1 MNRYLTAVLLLW
13 ISFAFSQDLSENY
26 RTIKVAV
33 QDTIV
38 IDSVSI
44 NPNRFLILDKH
55 ENPIDSSLYIFDSEK
70 AQVVLSEEIRKNQ
83 DSLTIFYLKYP
94 SYLTKTYSLFD
105 TSVIS
110 DSDAVERVY
119 ALSQSTR
126 ERNNTLFDGLSTYG
140 SISRGITVGTNQ
152 NAVVNSELDLQITG
166 KLSDKLSI
174 RASIQDA
181 NIPMQEG
188 GYSQSLDEFDQ
199 IFIELFTDNWNIRAG
214 DIDLKNN
221 QSYFANFEKKVQG
234 IYLGGRIVSDESETT
249 MYASGAVVKGIFSK
263 TSFAGQE
270 GNQGPY
276 KLVGP
281 NGELYVLIVSGSE
294 RVYVNGLLLERG
306 ENNDYVIDYNAG
318 EVKFNPTYPITSDM
332 RIVIEYQFTDRN
344 YTRFV
349 GFGGGNYK
357 EEKFEIGAYAYIE
370 SDAKNQPLQQSLTEA
385 QVQILKD
392 AGDNPDAMT
401 APSAVPDTYSDNKI
415 LYKKEVYEDQ
425 EIFVFSNNPED
436 DLFFVRFTLVGQNQG
451 NYIIVDQTAISR
463 IFEFVPPVGGVP
475 QGNYEPIVR
484 LFAPT
489 RLQIGGLN
497 GNYKPSEKTT
507 IAFELAASKNDL
519 NLFSDL
525 DKEDDNGFAT
535 KIDLKQQILNK
546 NNKTRL
552 DGYIGYNFIDKNF
565 ASVERL
571 YNVEFDRDW
580 SLPVNESGNADLQSH
595 QHFLTAGL
603 QLSDTLYGNVNYE
616 FQKLD
621 YSDFFTGNRH
631 LIFGNVKLGNLKT
644 LINSSYLK
652 NNTPQY
658 KTDFFRINTK
668 AIYGY
673 KKQWIGAKI
682 EAEDNQQRYK
692 VNDSLSVL
700 SQRYAAYEGFF
711 GVGDSTK
718 VFAEIGYRYRI
729 NDSVRN
735 SRLENVSA
743 SNTFYLKTQIIKTE
757 TSQLA
762 VYANYRELK
771 YKDDIKEKE
780 QNINSRLFYNQS
792 FLNRG
797 IQWNTTFETNS
808 GVIPQQEFTFVE
820 VEPGQ
825 GTHTWID
832 YNGNGIQELEEFEV
846 AQFADEAKYIK
857 VLLPNQVFVKIHN
870 NKFGQSLTINP
881 GQFSENEKTK
891 LLLSKFYNQTSFL
904 IDRKTRRNANNFD
917 INPFNSDEENQMG
930 LALNF
935 RNIVFFNRGKQR
947 YTTSYSYTTSEAE
960 NLFSTG
966 KQKNA
971 LTAHQVNFTHKLSP
985 NWLANLNSQYGSTT
999 SYSENYTSR
1008 NYEIEAYEI
1017 SPKISYLFSDN
1028 AQFSLFYKMAKK
1040 ENTIGLL
1047 EQLTQQ
1053 TFGTQFSLNKSDK
1066 YAINGEFNY
1075 ISNLFEGSAFS
1086 PVAFQMLEGLQ
1097 PDKNF
1102 TWTLLLKRKITQ
1114 YLDLNLSY
1122 FGRKSE
1128 NSNTIHTG
1136 SVQLKAY
1143 F

>member
-1 MNRYLTAVLLLW
+1 MNRYLLFFFLLW
-13 ISFAFSQDLSENY
+13 AGFAFSQDLSSNY
-26 RTIKVAV
+26 RTKKVAV

-44 NPNRFLILDKH
+44 NPNRFLLLDKN
-55 ENPIDSSLYIFDSEK
+55 ENPIDPSLYSFDSEK
-70 AQVVLSEEIRKNQ
+70 AQVVISEEVKKNQ
-83 DSLTIFYLKYP
+83 DSLTVYYLKYP
-94 SYLTKTYSLFD
+94 DYLTKTYSLFD

-119 ALSQSTR
+119 SLSQSTR
-126 ERNNTLFDGLSTYG
+126 ERDNTLFDGLSTYG
-140 SISRGITVGTNQ
+140 SISRGITIGTNQ
-152 NAVVNSELDLQITG
+152 NAVINSELDLQITG
-166 KLSDKLSI
+166 KLNDKVSI

-221 QSYFANFEKKVQG
+221 RSYFANFEKKVQG
-234 IYLGGRIVSDESETT
+234 IYLGGRIVSDQSETT

-294 RVYVNGLLLERG
+294 RVYVNGILLERG

-318 EVKFNPTYPITSDM
+318 EVKFNPTYPITADM

-370 SDAKNQPLQQSLTEA
+370 SDAKNQPLQQSLTEE

-415 LYKKEVYEDQ
+415 LYKKEVFEDQ

-436 DLFFVRFTLVGQNQG
+436 ELFFVRFTLVGQNQG
-451 NYIIVDQTAISR
+451 NYIIVDQTAINR

-475 QGNYEPIVR
+475 QGNYEPVIR

-489 RLQIGGLN
+489 MLQIGGVN
-497 GNYKPSEKTT
+497 GSYNPSEKTT
-507 IAFELAASKNDL
+507 IGFELAASKNDL
-519 NLFSDL
+519 NLFSNL
-525 DKEDDNGFAT
+525 DKEDDNGFAG
-535 KIDLKQQILNK
+535 KIDLKQRILDK
-546 NNKTRL
+546 SQKTKL
-552 DGYIGYNFIDKNF
+552 EAYAKFNYVNKNF

-580 SLPVNESGNADLQSH
+580 NLPVNQNGVSDIQSH
-595 QHFLTAGL
+595 QHFLITGL
-603 QLSDTLYGNVNYE
+603 QLTDTVFGRINYE

-621 YSDFFTGNRH
+621 YSDFFSGNRH
-631 LIFGNVKLGNLKT
+631 LIFGNVKLGNLQT
-644 LINSSYLK
+644 TTHSSYLK

-668 AIYGY
+668 AVYSFG
-673 KKQWIGAKI
+673 KQWVGAKI
-682 EAEDNQQRYK
+682 DAEDNQQRFK
-692 VNDSLSVL
+692 ITDSLSVL

-729 NDSVRN
+729 NDSVRSN
-735 SRLENVSA
+735 RLENVSA
-743 SNTFYLKTQIIKTE
+743 SNTFYLKTQLLKTE

-771 YKDDIKEKE
+771 YKDGIREKE
-780 QNINSRLFYNQS
+780 QSINSRVLYNQS

-808 GVIPQQEFTFVE
+808 GVMPQQEFTFVE

-846 AQFADEAKYIK
+846 AQFPDEAVYIK
-857 VLLPNQVFVKIHN
+857 VLLPNQVFIKIHN

-891 LLLSKFYNQTSFL
+891 LWLSKFYNQTSFL
-904 IDRKTRRNANNFD
+904 IDRKTRRDANNFD
-917 INPFNSDEENQMG
+917 INPFSSDEENQMG

-935 RNIVFFNRGKQR
+935 RNIIFFNRGKQH
-947 YTTSYSYTTSEAE
+947 YTTSYSYTTSDAE

-971 LTAHQVNFTHKLSP
+971 LTAHQVQFTHKLSP
-985 NWLANLNSQYGSTT
+985 SWLTNLSSQYSNTT
-999 SYSENYTSR
+999 SNSENYASR
-1008 NYEIEAYEI
+1008 NYEIESYDI

-1028 AQFSLFYKMAKK
+1028 AQFSLFYEMAIKK
-1040 ENTIGLL
+1040 NTIGLL
-1047 EQLTQQ
+1047 EQLDQQ
-1053 TFGTQFSLNKSDK
+1053 TMGTQFSFNKSDR

-1075 ISNLFEGSAFS
+1075 ISNAFQGSAFS
-1086 PVAFQMLEGLQ
+1086 PVAFQMLDGLQ

-1102 TWTLLLKRKITQ
+1102 TWTLLLQRKITK

-1128 NSNTIHTG
+1128 NSDTIHTG